1 MNEKIDKEDEE
12 RDLEMDVYEEKH
24 NFRFEQ
30 KNADSLITHSRDKP
44 EDSMRKP
51 DDRRKDQRENA
62 KIKKEEEKIKRKE
75 EINKLKAWK
84 REEIIEKLK
93 KTEFIAGNF
102 GHKNK
107 SDLGVKGGILSDKK
121 LLERA
126 ERELNT
132 EFIPDLYDQTMA
144 KLFNQ

>member
-1 MNEKIDKEDEE
+1 LNEKIDKEDEE